1 MEAIETEFDSVKVFS
16 LPSVGDGNRRR
27 HIELGVKGEPQAVE
41 AAYVLMLSG
50 LDNLLQE
57 YVAVAT

>member
-1 MEAIETEFDSVKVFS
+1 VFS

-41 AAYVLMLSG
+41 AAYVRMLSG
-50 LDNLLQE
+50 LDTLRQE
-57 YVAVAT
+57 YVAVTT